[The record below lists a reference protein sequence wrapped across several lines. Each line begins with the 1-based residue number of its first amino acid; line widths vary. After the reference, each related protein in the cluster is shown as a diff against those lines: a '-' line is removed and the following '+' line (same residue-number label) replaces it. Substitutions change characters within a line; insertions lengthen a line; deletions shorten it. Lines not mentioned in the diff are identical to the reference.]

1 MVHSLIAPFGLPP
14 NDYFLTVF
22 FLLAL
27 SRSVSKIV
35 HPYWLTG
42 LFHNSFLSIYDR
54 IYLVSQS
61 FDYVLMTVIPEMGRV
76 H

>member
-1 MVHSLIAPFGLPP
+1 M
-14 NDYFLTVF
+14 
-22 FLLAL
+22 
-27 SRSVSKIV
+27 SKIV